1 MLRLTRFDHHAPRT
15 LDEAL
20 RLVAEAGDRG
30 ALVGGGT
37 DLFPGMKRGLFE
49 PKAVVSLRQVR
60 ELHGIRGNP
69 DRGLTIGAMATLRE
83 VAENARVRSQYS
95 AFAQAAGLVANPQI
109 RAMATVGGNL
119 CSDTRCNYYDQSYLW
134 REAVDFCL
142 KKDGDICRVA
152 PGSPRCWAV
161 SSSDLA
167 PVTVALGARVL
178 LVSVR
183 GERTIPM
190 REFFRDDGMAHL
202 GKAADEILANVIL
215 PPPDGT
221 VSTYLKLRRRGSTD
235 FPVLGVALAVRFDS
249 EGRCSRARIVVGAV
263 APSPVEV
270 EEAARAMEGN
280 LLTDEII
287 DRAAELVYAAVRPM
301 DNTDLTPYH
310 RKRMAQLFVRRGL
323 ASLRP
328 PSRADSSSKGP

>member
-1 MLRLTRFDHHAPRT
+1 MMLRLTRFDHRAPST
-15 LDEAL
+15 LAEAV
-20 RLVAEAGDRG
+20 RLVAESRG
-30 ALVGGGT
+30 KAELLGGGT

-49 PKAVVSLRQVR
+49 PKVVVSLRHVR
-60 ELHGIRGNP
+60 ELHGVRRNP
-69 DRGLTIGAMATLRE
+69 DGGLTVGATTTLRE
-83 VAENARVRSQYS
+83 LSQDRAVRSSYT
-95 AFAQAAGLVANPQI
+95 ALAVAAGLVANPQI

-134 REAVDFCL
+134 RQAVDFCL

-167 PVTVALGARVL
+167 PVCVALGAGVR

-183 GERTIPM
+183 GDRILPT
-190 REFFRDDGMAHL
+190 REFFHDDGMAHL
-202 GKAADEILANVIL
+202 GMSADEILADLIL

-221 VSTYLKLRRRGSTD
+221 VSAYLKLRRRGSTD
-235 FPVLGVALAVRFDS
+235 FPVLGVALALRMDP
-249 EGRCSRARIVVGAV
+249 EGRCNRARIVVGAV

-270 EEAARAMEGN
+270 EEAERALEGQP
-280 LLTDEII
+280 LTDDVI

-310 RKRMAQLFVRRGL
+310 RKRMAKLFVRRGL

-328 PSRADSSSKGP
+328 PSRAD